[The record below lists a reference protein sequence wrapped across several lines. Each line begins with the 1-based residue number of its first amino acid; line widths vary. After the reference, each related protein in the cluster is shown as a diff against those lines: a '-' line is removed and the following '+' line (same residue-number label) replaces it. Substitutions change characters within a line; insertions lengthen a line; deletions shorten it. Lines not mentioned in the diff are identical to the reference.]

1 MGKQRMVVR
10 GSQVEI
16 QETEKQTGRVAE
28 NLVTLVTAYLRLK
41 PQACASQS
49 PWTSTDREKLFIP
62 ISLNM
67 ATFQIF
73 LYLLLQ

>member
-49 PWTSTDREKLFIP
+49 P
-62 ISLNM
+62 
-67 ATFQIF
+67 
-73 LYLLLQ
+73 